1 MTENQDERSILHTHF
16 GTHSPYW
23 RLSADSDAFELAAVK
38 GAANIAMA
46 LRPDQADAIRSLTG
60 ITSSLRIDITLYG
73 DALRLHLVGRK

>member
-1 MTENQDERSILHTHF
+1 MTDDQDEKSILYTHF

-46 LRPDQADAIRSLTG
+46 LRPEQAETIRSLTG
-60 ITSSLRIDITLYG
+60 ITSSVRIDISLYG
-73 DALRLHLVGRK
+73 DMLRL